1 MSKRAE
7 ELDITP
13 LILTYNEEP
22 NIYRTLNALRWAG
35 RVVVLDSGSND
46 KTEEIARSFE
56 NVSWQ
61 TRAFDNHKT
70 QWEYGIHQTGIE
82 TEYVLSLDADYEVP
96 AAFVEELARDFMPGN
111 WAGGLTAFTYSFYG
125 HPLSGSVYPAQFRVF
140 KQSTVRVAQL
150 GHTQVFEVDGPTY
163 TFRTRLIHDDR
174 KPLERWVSSQLA
186 YQVLNEEILSSGGR
200 RWRDHLRRM
209 GLMPPI
215 MALLAYFRAGGPLR
229 GAAAAR
235 YAYERAVCESLL
247 AIRVMNSRLRESEE
261 EGTEQPQRA
270 AEHSRPSGTRA

>member
-1 MSKRAE
+1 MSTRSAP
-7 ELDITP
+7 DITP

-22 NIYRTLNALRWAG
+22 NIYRTLDALRWAN
-35 RVVVLDSGSND
+35 RVVVLDSGSTD

-61 TRAFDNHKT
+61 TRRFDNHKT
-70 QWEYGIHQTGIE
+70 QWEYGIHRTSIE
-82 TEYVLSLDADYEVP
+82 TEYILSLDADYEVP
-96 AAFVEELARDFMPGN
+96 PAFVEELVREFMPGN
-111 WAGGLTAFTYSFYG
+111 FAGGLTAFTYSFYG

-140 KQSTVRVAQL
+140 KQSTVRVEQL
-150 GHTQVFEVDGPTY
+150 GHTQVFEVDEPTY

-186 YQVLNEEILSSGGR
+186 YQVLNEEILSSGGT

-209 GLMPPI
+209 GLMPPV
-215 MALLAYFRAGGPLR
+215 MALLAYFRAGGPFR

-247 AIRVMNSRLRESEE
+247 AIRVMNSRLRAEE
-261 EGTEQPQRA
+261 EKPRQDERA
-270 AEHSRPSGTRA
+270 AEHGVLQGRAHE